1 MHLGQRNLGQLAL
14 CGWPGLARLWMRGS
28 WSALALAIG
37 FSVLLNIALVA
48 TFAWP
53 TLLGD
58 TFPAVAWPIII
69 VIWVISVV
77 VSYRMIGSWSSPPV
91 MAAETKVAE
100 KGEFLK
106 ENESDTLFNRAQGEY
121 LKGNWIEAEALLKRQ
136 LSSNERDVESRLLL
150 ATLFRHTRQWDLA
163 ENELETMQRFDASVH
178 WQFEIQRERE
188 LIHQIKADD
197 RDDQGTE
204 IPVSVGSQD
213 VPTTSTET
221 NEA

>member
-1 MHLGQRNLGQLAL
+1 MHLGERNIGQLAL
-14 CGWPGLARLWMRGS
+14 CGWPGLAQLWLRGT
-28 WSALALAIG
+28 WSSLALAIG
-37 FSVLLNIALVA
+37 FSVLLNVALVA
-48 TFAWP
+48 TFVWP
-53 TLLGD
+53 TLLGE
-58 TFPAVAWPIII
+58 TFPVFAWTAIA
-69 VIWVISVV
+69 VIWICSAV
-77 VSYRMIGSWSSPPV
+77 VSYRMIGLWSGPPV
-91 MAAETKVAE
+91 MAANAKVADNE
-100 KGEFLK
+100 DFLL
-106 ENESDTLFNRAQGEY
+106 ENECHTLFNRAQGEY

-188 LIHQIKADD
+188 LIHQFKADD